1 MIDTDKIKEKLQE
14 VKETANSR
22 SKGAV
27 LDIKHAKAYE
37 WIQALTWC
45 LKQDKKQS
53 IRGKQ

>member
-1 MIDTDKIKEKLQE
+1 MIDTDKIKEKLRE